1 MLSDVTIS
9 DAFILFMPR
18 IVLFT
23 LQKVVF
29 FIIMLSVIM
38 LGVVLPAKVVEK

>member
-9 DAFILFMPR
+9 DAFIPFMPR
-18 IVLFT
+18 MVLFT
-23 LQKVVF
+23 LLKVVF

-38 LGVVLPAKVVEK
+38 LGVVLPAKVVER